1 LSKKFYESYVIFDG
15 NLDDS
20 AIEDLIKKY
29 ESLFSK
35 NEIETQ
41 NVVRIGRKRLA
52 YEINKRVNGYYV
64 CFEILSPSNLIS
76 KFERSYILDE
86 SILRYL
92 TIFVSDKTRKE
103 KDEHFKYKAIMQEKY
118 EDSKAKELKNE
129 SVNSAETSN
138 QTEVNESDKPS
149 NNKVLENNN

>member
-1 LSKKFYESYVIFDG
+1 MSKKFYESYVIFDG

-20 AIEDLIKKY
+20 SIEDLIKKY

-35 NEIETQ
+35 NEIEIH

-52 YEINKRVNGYYV
+52 YEIEKKQNGFYV
-64 CFEILSPSNLIS
+64 CFEIYSPADLIT
-76 KFERSYILDE
+76 KFERSYVLDD

-103 KDEHFKYKAIMQEKY
+103 KDEHFKHKAIMQQKF
-118 EDSKAKELKNE
+118 EDTKAKELKE
-129 SVNSAETSN
+129 EEEKALAK
-138 QTEVNESDKPS
+138 TEAKKEDVKEDST
-149 NNKVLENNN
+149 KVLENN

>member
-29 ESLFSK
+29 ETLFSK
-35 NEIETQ
+35 NDIDIH
-41 NVVRIGRKRLA
+41 NIVRIGRKRLA
-52 YEINKRVNGYYV
+52 YEIEKKQNGFYV
-64 CFEILSPSNLIS
+64 CFEINSPSDIIT
-76 KFERSYILDE
+76 KFERSYVLDE

-103 KDEHFKYKAIMQEKY
+103 KDEHFKYKAIMQQKF
-118 EDSKAKELKNE
+118 EDTKAKELKEEEENAAKKSE
-129 SVNSAETSN
+129 LKKEELQEGN
-138 QTEVNESDKPS
+138 K
-149 NNKVLENNN
+149 KVLENN